1 MNFSREEIFTDVY
14 QKKLWAGDNS
24 IPLSG
29 PGSKPDYAKPYV
41 DFVADIVTRLE
52 TKSVLDIGHGDWEM
66 WREYKFENTNYIGV
80 DLASDLSESNNKRY
94 GSKNRQFLQ
103 IQFQDLLP
111 DAELLL
117 CKDVLQHL
125 SNKDVKNLLLRF
137 SAYKYLIICNDFF
150 YTSNLAQIK
159 HNLQIRSRIRKILKL
174 KSPFYLPGL
183 INNRDIET
191 GGYRSLDLTGEFFSS
206 EFQNFELLESVD
218 YKSEHENE
226 MVKRILFFRNLDE
239 GSTSF
244 RNSVN

>member
-1 MNFSREEIFTDVY
+1 MLFF
-14 QKKLWAGDNS
+14 
-24 IPLSG
+24 
-29 PGSKPDYAKPYV
+29 
-41 DFVADIVTRLE
+41 F
-52 TKSVLDIGHGDWEM
+52 
-66 WREYKFENTNYIGV
+66 
-80 DLASDLSESNNKRY
+80 
-94 GSKNRQFLQ
+94 Q
-103 IQFQDLLP
+103 IQFQDILP

-125 SNKDVKNLLLRF
+125 SNKDVNNLLLRF

-159 HNLQIRSRIRKILKL
+159 HNLQIRSRIRKMLKL
-174 KSPFYLPGL
+174 KSPLYLPGS

-191 GGYRSLDLTGEFFSS
+191 GGYRTLDLTGEFFSS